1 MPTVPRR
8 RDTELQTAPLPGQR
22 QTRTPGLG
30 AFGGGEATSQ
40 AFRAGRDMVDTG
52 IKLEAGR
59 QKEVATQNAEAEKA
73 FQESMK
79 QEREFANEV
88 MIRDVDLDL
97 SKAETLI
104 SMEAKKLQGRD
115 AAKAPDFVAMEW
127 ARTAENAVKQAT
139 NDEQRLMI
147 EKIAAQRGQSLN
159 RVAQSHMSEALK
171 KHDDEMSA
179 QYLKAQDEQAS
190 VNYADPDIVDRAH
203 AIKKFEIEKMG
214 KRLGMGADWVKLETA
229 RQRSKTHAAVLER
242 MIVDGNDEAAKAYD
256 AKWNKEIQQDELNM
270 LAKIRKTSKESKAEA
285 KENKMRILFLG
296 TFPDNIRPSNVPKVG
311 LDEIRTLL
319 AQGEI
324 DVGEYKLL
332 ETKITNVNDDPTIPS
347 EDRIAAQLEVI
358 DAFEALAGK
367 GKVKGGK
374 PTEELEAE
382 KTWGPDLTRE
392 QIQGFRNLLI
402 EKTRYLPESFQ
413 NEFLKNT
420 NKAALANESDKMAVW
435 SALAASLQD
444 IGVPPAIRVRTMKD
458 ALSIFEK
465 DILFNKAEEKLF
477 NLKEKAVREMNPN
490 RSKYYLE
497 QILTI
502 RGIPVKVVGFDADGE
517 PMIMQFPEASKKG
530 KK

>member
-1 MPTVPRR
+1 MPQVPRR
-8 RDTELQTAPLPGQR
+8 RDTELQTVPLPGQR
-22 QTRTPGLG
+22 QTRTPSLG
-30 AFGGGEATSQ
+30 AFGGGEATSR
-40 AFRAGRDMVDTG
+40 AFEAGRDLVNTG
-52 IKLEAGR
+52 IRLEAGR
-59 QKEVATQNAEAEKA
+59 QKEVAAQNEEAEKA

-97 SKAETLI
+97 SKAETMI
-104 SMEAKKLQGRD
+104 SMEARKLQGRD

-127 ARTAENAVKQAT
+127 ARASENAVKQAT

-147 EKIAAQRGQSLN
+147 EKIAAQRAQSLN

-190 VNYADPDIVDRAH
+190 VNSTDQDMVDRAH

-214 KRLGMGADWVKLETA
+214 KRLGMGDDWIKLETA

-256 AKWNKEIQQDELNM
+256 EKHNKEIQQDELNM

-285 KENKMRILFLG
+285 KENLMRTLFLG
-296 TFPDNIRPSNVPKVG
+296 TFSDDKRPPNIPKVG
-311 LDEIRTLL
+311 LDDAQTLL
-319 AQGEI
+319 AQGVI
-324 DVGEYKLL
+324 DVGDYKLL
-332 ETKITNVNDDPTIPS
+332 EAKITNINDDKAIPA
-347 EDRIAAQLEVI
+347 EDRMAAQLEVI
-358 DAFEALAGK
+358 EAFEELG
-367 GKVKGGK
+367 GKVKGSK
-374 PTEELEAE
+374 PTGELKAE
-382 KTWGPDLTRE
+382 KTFGRDLTRE
-392 QIQGFRNLLI
+392 QIQGFRNMLI
-402 EKTRYLPESFQ
+402 EKTRYLPETFQ
-413 NEFLKNT
+413 EEFLKNT
-420 NKAALANESDKMAVW
+420 NKAAIANEPEKMAVW
-435 SALAASLQD
+435 SALASSLQD
-444 IGVPPAIRVRTMKD
+444 IGVPPAIRARTMKD